1 MELRAVSAVKKPQNN
16 LLVSSSEPL
25 SQTIMTIAY
34 ACVLFMG
41 LLPYVA
47 AGIAKKGFKEYDNAM
62 PRLWLAQQTGFRARA
77 NAAQANLF
85 ESLPLF
91 FAAVII
97 AHVSGAPQARVDLLA
112 LGFVLARIA
121 YLICYVAN
129 WPTTR
134 SIVWCVGLICVV
146 ALFFQI

>member
-1 MELRAVSAVKKPQNN
+1 
-16 LLVSSSEPL
+16 
-25 SQTIMTIAY
+25 MTIAY

-41 LLPYVA
+41 LFPYVA
-47 AGIAKKGFKEYDNAM
+47 AGIAKKGFDNYDNSM
-62 PRLWLAQQTGFRARA
+62 PRAWLAQQTGFRARA

-97 AHVSGAPQARVDLLA
+97 ASINHAPQARIDLLA
-112 LGFVLARIA
+112 LGFVAARIA
-121 YLICYVAN
+121 YLICYIAN

-134 SIVWCVGLICVV
+134 SIVWLLGLICVV
-146 ALFFQI
+146 TIFCQI

>member
-1 MELRAVSAVKKPQNN
+1 
-16 LLVSSSEPL
+16 
-25 SQTIMTIAY
+25 MTIAY
-34 ACVLFMG
+34 ACVLLMG

-47 AGIAKKGFKEYDNAM
+47 AGIAKKGFAGYDNSL
-62 PRLWLAQQTGFRARA
+62 PRQWLAMQSGFRARA

-97 AHVSGAPQARVDLLA
+97 ASTAKAPQDRIDLLA
-112 LGFVLARIA
+112 IGFVIARIA

-134 SIVWCVGLICVV
+134 SIVWLLGIVCVITI
-146 ALFFQI
+146 FFQI

>member
-1 MELRAVSAVKKPQNN
+1 
-16 LLVSSSEPL
+16 
-25 SQTIMTIAY
+25 MTIAY

-41 LLPYVA
+41 IFPYVA
-47 AGIAKKGFKEYDNAM
+47 TGIAKKGFENYDNSM
-62 PRLWLAQQTGFRARA
+62 PRQWLAQQTGFRARA

-97 AHVSGAPQARVDLLA
+97 ASISNVPQIRVDLLA
-112 LGFVLARIA
+112 LGFVAARIA
-121 YLICYVAN
+121 YLVCYIAN

-134 SIVWCVGLICVV
+134 SIIWLFGLICVV
-146 ALFFQI
+146 SIFLQI

>member
-1 MELRAVSAVKKPQNN
+1 
-16 LLVSSSEPL
+16 
-25 SQTIMTIAY
+25 MTIAY
-34 ACVLFMG
+34 WCVLIMG

-47 AGIAKKGFKEYDNAM
+47 AGIAKKGFEGYDNSA
-62 PRLWLAQQTGFRARA
+62 PRQWLARQTGFRARA

-97 AHVSGAPQARVDLLA
+97 ATIAQAPQNRVDLLA
-112 LGFVLARIA
+112 FSFVVSRIA

-134 SIVWCVGLICVV
+134 SIVWLIGLACVI
-146 ALFFQI
+146 AIFFQI

>member
-1 MELRAVSAVKKPQNN
+1 
-16 LLVSSSEPL
+16 
-25 SQTIMTIAY
+25 MTIAF
-34 ACVLFMG
+34 ACVLLMG

-47 AGIAKKGFKEYDNAM
+47 AGIAKKGFEGYDNKL
-62 PRLWLAQQTGFRARA
+62 PRQWLAMQTGFRARA

-85 ESLPLF
+85 ESLPFF

-97 AHVSGAPQARVDLLA
+97 ASIAKAPQERLDLLA
-112 LGFVLARIA
+112 IGFVIARIA

-134 SIVWCVGLICVV
+134 SIVWLLGIACVV
-146 ALFFQI
+146 AIFFQI

>member
-1 MELRAVSAVKKPQNN
+1 
-16 LLVSSSEPL
+16 
-25 SQTIMTIAY
+25 MTIAY
-34 ACVLFMG
+34 YCVLVMG
-41 LLPYVA
+41 LLPIVA
-47 AGIAKKGFKEYDNAM
+47 AGIAKKGFDNYDNAQ
-62 PRLWLAQQTGFRARA
+62 PREWLAKQTGFRARA

-85 ESLPLF
+85 ESLPFF

-97 AHVSGAPQARVDLLA
+97 ASISNAPQHRIDLLA
-112 LGFVLARIA
+112 VGFVLARIA

-134 SIVWCVGLICVV
+134 SIVWAIGIACVV

>member
-1 MELRAVSAVKKPQNN
+1 
-16 LLVSSSEPL
+16 
-25 SQTIMTIAY
+25 MTIAY
-34 ACVLFMG
+34 YCVLIMG

-47 AGIAKKGFKEYDNAM
+47 TGIAKKGWEGYDNGL
-62 PRLWLAQQTGFRARA
+62 PRQWLAKQTGFRARA

-97 AHVSGAPQARVDLLA
+97 ASIAHAPQARIDLLA
-112 LGFVLARIA
+112 VGFVLARIA
-121 YLICYVAN
+121 YLACYVAD

-134 SIVWCVGLICVV
+134 SIVWLIGIICVV
-146 ALFFQI
+146 SLFFQI

>member
-1 MELRAVSAVKKPQNN
+1 
-16 LLVSSSEPL
+16 
-25 SQTIMTIAY
+25 MTIAY
-34 ACVLFMG
+34 ACVLLMG

-47 AGIAKKGFKEYDNAM
+47 AGIAKKGFENFDNSM
-62 PRLWLAQQTGFRARA
+62 PRQWLAQQTGFRARA

-97 AHVSGAPQARVDLLA
+97 ASMNNAPQATIDLLA
-112 LGFVLARIA
+112 IGFVLSRITF
-121 YLICYVAN
+121 LICYLAN

-134 SIVWCVGLICVV
+134 TIVWVAGLICVI
-146 ALFFQI
+146 AIFCQI